1 MRDITKFIPWCTPII
16 KYGFMAIVAVG
27 VISLGSAHYELQSSN
42 PLENL
47 SATILG
53 NVYVNSNSIVVYGTF
68 DRKVMCTL
76 TNFSF
81 ELRSQDDE
89 TISILLGPRHLL
101 KGPKPDNGPGINLPI
116 RFHLKLP
123 ENTITT
129 GIWQPIF
136 SGEYLCR
143 KSIFKDMKTIRIV
156 GDSFEVHS
164 ELEEPVI
171 IVDDELKM
179 A

>member
-1 MRDITKFIPWCTPII
+1 MNDMTKFVPWCTPII
-16 KYGFMAIVAVG
+16 KYGLMTMVAIG
-27 VISLGSAHYELQSSN
+27 IISLGSSHYALQNAN
-42 PLENL
+42 PLQNL
-47 SATILG
+47 SANILG

-101 KGPKPDNGPGINLPI
+101 KGPKPDKGPGVNLPI

-136 SGEYLCR
+136 SGQYHCQ
-143 KSIFKDMKTIRIV
+143 KGIFRDMKTIRVV
-156 GDSFEVHS
+156 GDSFQVRP